1 VTDTASE
8 AVLELSV
15 GEFSRRFA
23 LMVASN
29 PKLQRIAIVGEITD
43 IRWSP
48 ERHLNMK
55 LKEGEA
61 LLSCFSFASEARRF
75 PPIRAGLKV
84 RAEGSIAIWSVGSL
98 YQLRALSL
106 SLVGEGKLAA
116 EIEEL
121 RLRLRAEGAFDSS
134 RKRDVPTFPRR
145 IALVTSDDD
154 ARADFDGRMRA
165 DAPQVEIFFVPT
177 RVQGKGAEV
186 EVAEAMDRASR
197 ANVDVVVL
205 TRGGGSSDDRL
216 TFNKEA
222 VVRAILRSRHPVVT
236 ALGHLKNMHLADEVA
251 DLALATPTAAAVAL
265 AQEWRRALERM
276 RIQRLALLRG
286 FRSALAGKTQSVRL
300 SDVALDRAGAN
311 FLSRR
316 AEHARAL
323 ERRLDQSNPAAR
335 VAQWRVGLVRANTSL
350 SGWSSR
356 GLDRYATL
364 LRARNDALERLAE
377 NVQQQWLRRVERAES
392 ALKGEDPTRPL
403 ARGFAIVSK
412 DGVVVHDVAALA
424 PGDAVLARL
433 QRGTFGARVESVH
446 AE

>member
-1 VTDTASE
+1 
-8 AVLELSV
+8 
-15 GEFSRRFA
+15 
-23 LMVASN
+23 
-29 PKLQRIAIVGEITD
+29 
-43 IRWSP
+43 
-48 ERHLNMK
+48 
-55 LKEGEA
+55 
-61 LLSCFSFASEARRF
+61 
-75 PPIRAGLKV
+75 
-84 RAEGSIAIWSVGSL
+84 
-98 YQLRALSL
+98 
-106 SLVGEGKLAA
+106 
-116 EIEEL
+116 
-121 RLRLRAEGAFDSS
+121 
-134 RKRDVPTFPRR
+134 
-145 IALVTSDDD
+145 
-154 ARADFDGRMRA
+154 
-165 DAPQVEIFFVPT
+165 
-177 RVQGKGAEV
+177 
-186 EVAEAMDRASR
+186 
-197 ANVDVVVL
+197 
-205 TRGGGSSDDRL
+205 
-216 TFNKEA
+216 
-222 VVRAILRSRHPVVT
+222 
-236 ALGHLKNMHLADEVA
+236 
-251 DLALATPTAAAVAL
+251 
-265 AQEWRRALERM
+265 M